1 MTTTRPD
8 DDEEVPVRP
17 FADFLREQ
25 SQGETHAELSDA
37 LQTIVQ
43 AVLDTGKVG
52 VLQLQIRVE
61 PMKGGRRGVTV
72 SDAIKIK
79 LPEHDRDA
87 SMFFA
92 DKNNNLHRNDPDQLS
107 FESLREVPPPP
118 GVDVTTGEITDPK
131 AGEHA

>member
-8 DDEEVPVRP
+8 VDEVPVRP

-25 SQGETHAELSDA
+25 SQGETHAELSEA

-43 AVLDTGKVG
+43 AVLDTGKTG
-52 VLQLQIRVE
+52 VLQLQIKVE

-92 DKNNNLHRNDPDQLS
+92 DKDFNLHRNDPNQLQ
-107 FESLREVPPPP
+107 FESLREVPPS
-118 GVDVTTGEITDPK
+118 GVDPTTGEVTGD
-131 AGEHA
+131 AQEGSHA